1 MLVSAI
7 KRQTLPFSAPK
18 SREAQLEAATVFVM
32 AEVNRSKGGGLL
44 NRQPQETLRLITRV
58 GYPLWVC
65 SKNNAPPLIFDG
77 LDVYSHNVIY
87 DEEPSATS
95 FMNALQNYQQP
106 RENYVTFLCDQCT
119 YFQQPPKTKQ
129 FVFRGLISETDFQAD
144 FSIYRRE
151 ATEITLPQNLLP
163 LILEEQT
170 LNATFTDLD
179 RLLAFFA
186 EEKAKLLEIQKLL
199 KKITSQYITEIEYE
213 AAAAKEEADAKI
225 KALSEFINPQVV
237 KFRKEYNRRIKKLG
251 ASFDKDLD
259 DLYKLKIRTE
269 KMISKC
275 ESQFREYECNA
286 RTASRR
292 GHEIYEQ
299 RWKDKAKQIQKVI
312 SEFRRELKNIENNVN
327 RLRKQKGFD
336 LSKLK
341 QELDVEVKRLYQPI
355 VDIEVAKDEKI
366 LAYKQESNRLIACE
380 KPIAEGI
387 ARSLEIRETTSR
399 VFDGLSVGEQKNV
412 SLFYIP
418 IYVVCFEANLSQRYI
433 LISPS
438 SISNFDFSVKLR
450 GVLGRSKVKD
460 MLAPRFRA
468 IAALTTKVE
477 ERIQHSSTFE
487 VQLVSLGEKNNLLK
501 SPTFVGSVLE
511 GLEVLKQTEW
521 VTEKEAKDFA
531 SQLTA

>member
-1 MLVSAI
+1 M
-7 KRQTLPFSAPK
+7 
-18 SREAQLEAATVFVM
+18 
-32 AEVNRSKGGGLL
+32 
-44 NRQPQETLRLITRV
+44 
-58 GYPLWVC
+58 
-65 SKNNAPPLIFDG
+65 
-77 LDVYSHNVIY
+77 DV
-87 DEEPSATS
+87 D
-95 FMNALQNYQQP
+95 
-106 RENYVTFLCDQCT
+106 
-119 YFQQPPKTKQ
+119 
-129 FVFRGLISETDFQAD
+129 
-144 FSIYRRE
+144 
-151 ATEITLPQNLLP
+151 
-163 LILEEQT
+163 
-170 LNATFTDLD
+170 
-179 RLLAFFA
+179 
-186 EEKAKLLEIQKLL
+186 
-199 KKITSQYITEIEYE
+199 
-213 AAAAKEEADAKI
+213 
-225 KALSEFINPQVV
+225 V
-237 KFRKEYNRRIKKLG
+237 K
-251 ASFDKDLD
+251 
-259 DLYKLKIRTE
+259 
-269 KMISKC
+269 M
-275 ESQFREYECNA
+275 
-286 RTASRR
+286 
-292 GHEIYEQ
+292 
-299 RWKDKAKQIQKVI
+299 
-312 SEFRRELKNIENNVN
+312 
-327 RLRKQKGFD
+327 
-336 LSKLK
+336 
-341 QELDVEVKRLYQPI
+341 LYQPI

-387 ARSLEIRETTSR
+387 ERSLEIRETTSR

-487 VQLVSLGEKNNLLK
+487 VQLLSLGEKNNLLK